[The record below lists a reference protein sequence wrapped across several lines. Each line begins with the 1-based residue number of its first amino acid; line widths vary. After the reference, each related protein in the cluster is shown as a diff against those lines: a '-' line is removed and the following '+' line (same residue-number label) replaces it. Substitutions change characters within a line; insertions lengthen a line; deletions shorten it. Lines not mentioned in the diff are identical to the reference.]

1 MQIYSIRLGWALS
14 TLLTIAQAIQVAHTV
29 QIGPYYARNC
39 KSNINNIVTL
49 LNTLK
54 HVLQPVI
61 TDLGSSTSSDAYT
74 TFFKD
79 IANAFYVREVLT
91 NLTKGVSVPP
101 EPGTRSWTP
110 ILICV
115 DGRDQVTFSE
125 DGRQVDAYSRCRT
138 LGQAPAMA
146 LLTTPYIVICPVFF
160 THPAIPIQSAASCLT
175 VDPHRNRFAQDG
187 KSLIKYQLWH
197 LLHELVHYYVYAT
210 KEAHLDIYGV
220 NACLV
225 LLNVWLGCTS
235 FPIPRSRPLGRG
247 GGLELLEMDSNVT
260 ALDANESIA
269 LVVQNVSMSAV
280 PPV

>member
-1 MQIYSIRLGWALS
+1 MGSFYLVDDSTSYSSCTYVIPRSQRLS
-14 TLLTIAQAIQVAHTV
+14 TKKCTAYLDTIE
-29 QIGPYYARNC
+29 IGPYYARNC

-79 IANAFYVREVLT
+79 IANALYVRQVFSNIT
-91 NLTKGVSVPP
+91 NGVSVPP
-101 EPGTRSWTP
+101 EPGTLSWTP

-125 DGRQVDAYSRCRT
+125 DGRQVDAYNLCRIH
-138 LGQAPAMA
+138 GQAPAMA

-160 THPAIPIQSAASCLT
+160 THPAIPIQSTASCLT

-187 KSLIKYQLWH
+187 KNLIKYQLWH

-210 KEAHLDIYGV
+210 QEAHLDIYGV

-225 LLNVWLGCTS
+225 LRSKSALLNAQSYIYYVASEWMTPS
-235 FPIPRSRPLGRG
+235 FHRVAIPHALRS
-247 GGLELLEMDSNVT
+247 D
-260 ALDANESIA
+260 
-269 LVVQNVSMSAV
+269 
-280 PPV
+280 